1 MMRNVKKLLGQVVTG
16 TLGIWLA
23 SRFIPDVEF
32 SGSWQNLII
41 AGIVLGLIN
50 FFIKP
55 ILKSITL
62 PLRIVSLGLFSLVIN
77 MGMIWLIDILFA
89 ELTILGI
96 VPLFWTSLV
105 IWGLSLIVNKI

>member
-1 MMRNVKKLLGQVVTG
+1 MKKLLGQVITG
-16 TLGIWLA
+16 ILGLWLA

-32 SGSWQNLII
+32 SGSWKNLVI

-55 ILKSITL
+55 ILKSISL
-62 PLRIVSLGLFSLVIN
+62 PLRIVSLGLFSIVIN